1 MSQVCHACRSWLLYK
16 DKLICLKASKNCILH
31 SSGDISFNDRMRDE
45 MVPSNFL
52 QKNPK
57 TLLLQF
63 EMSSDVT
70 DRHVSDTC
78 AINVMISKMLMATS
92 TVRVSLLFSFSR
104 LFIYSGTFSSG
115 RKDWNH
121 LWSEGIQIEKISV
134 DLQFEYLIRAISSF
148 IRHQTRPGKLA
159 SRLPTFKKIKIKHSH
174 FQSCKKGKIKTVI
187 ERFVYCHCCF
197 GAQWHTVVSCTL
209 ILYNWSR
216 HWW

>member
-16 DKLICLKASKNCILH
+16 DNLICLKASKNCILH
-31 SSGDISFNDRMRDE
+31 SNGDISFNDRMRDE
-45 MVPSNFL
+45 MVPSNF
-52 QKNPK
+52 PK
-57 TLLLQF
+57 KKKTLLQF
-63 EMSSDVT
+63 EMSSNVT
-70 DRHVSDTC
+70 DRHVSDAC

-92 TVRVSLLFSFSR
+92 TVSVSLLFSSSQ

-121 LWSEGIQIEKISV
+121 LWSEGIQIKKKISV
-134 DLQFEYLIRAISSF
+134 NLPFQYLIRARSVY
-148 IRHQTRPGKLA
+148 IRHQTRPSKLA
-159 SRLPTFKKIKIKHSH
+159 SRLPTFKKIKIKHTH
-174 FQSCKKGKIKTVI
+174 IKSCKKGKIKTVT
-187 ERFVYCHCCF
+187 EQFVYCHCCF